1 MTIEEIKNRILYIYN
16 GIISEEEINRII
28 VGLNNILF
36 KKNYSISNLKII
48 GDGESSLVF
57 EGNDEIIKLTLMEYD
72 NHKSLKEYVSHSK
85 HILHPTEE
93 VIIDLN
99 GYSAKILFL
108 PKLSLDNITGEDI
121 LNMYCDLRDDGY
133 LWNDTKLEN
142 VGKDKNGNCLLLD
155 YGELIYVNDMPLYK
169 QNSELESHRMKK
181 AECDKMYLERQ
192 QYNEQSLESG
202 RHI

>member
-1 MTIEEIKNRILYIYN
+1 MDELKKYIAENFDYLS
-16 GIISEEEINRII
+16 SEQVEK
-28 VGLNNILF
+28 VTLSLLDFCFKNNIV
-36 KKNYSISNLKII
+36 NLKII

-57 EGNDEIIKLTLMEYD
+57 ECNDEIIKLTLMEYD

-85 HILHPTEE
+85 HILQPTEE

-108 PKLSLDNITGEDI
+108 PRLSLVNVTGEDI
-121 LNMYCDLRDDGY
+121 LNMYCDLRDEGY

-155 YGELIYVNDMPLYK
+155 YGELIYVDDMPLYK

-181 AECDKMYLERQ
+181 SEFDKMYLERQ
-192 QYNEQSLESG
+192 QYNDQLSESG